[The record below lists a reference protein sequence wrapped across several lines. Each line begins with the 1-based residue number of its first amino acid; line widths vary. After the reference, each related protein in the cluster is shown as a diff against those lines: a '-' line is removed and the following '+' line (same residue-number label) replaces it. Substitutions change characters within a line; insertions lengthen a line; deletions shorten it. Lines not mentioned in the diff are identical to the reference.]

1 MPTRV
6 ESWQGCPCPFDHR
19 LNVYRYIVQ
28 SNGTWQDEYEP
39 KHKGRVNS
47 TGEYNVWEGYGIEPG
62 RFKARWT
69 LQADDVLQLAWGDHG
84 ETVYWLVRAGDPR
97 ASAPAAAVEN
107 SHTYPATVVVSGAG
121 SAEANGT
128 YSFDPAGRPRDKDT
142 LACHLGIYVH
152 NTNPACWIGY
162 QDCRKFQHADWNK

>member
-1 MPTRV
+1 MSRSIAV
-6 ESWQGCPCPFDHR
+6 
-19 LNVYRYIVQ
+19 
-28 SNGTWQDEYEP
+28 
-39 KHKGRVNS
+39 S
-47 TGEYNVWEGYGIEPG
+47 TVILLV
-62 RFKARWT
+62 A
-69 LQADDVLQLAWGDHG
+69 LA
-84 ETVYWLVRAGDPR
+84 T
-97 ASAPAAAVEN
+97 PA
-107 SHTYPATVVVSGAG
+107 AG